1 MLRNYVLV
9 AVRNLMRRKLYAGI
23 SVFGLAFG
31 LALCLLVM
39 GHISYELSF
48 EDFHANKDRICR
60 VEVEVSDPDHLYT
73 TPHIQPSVAK
83 ALVDELPEAERV
95 TVFRPEGLDILTID
109 GMKRR
114 VIDEY
119 ATGAFVHHPTAMFA
133 TPEYLRVFSFPV
145 KVGNPDAILSSPNMA
160 FVTEEAAEKYFPNE
174 DPVGKTVQINERYT
188 CAIAGVLRSLPTNTQ
203 LYCDFVI
210 SYKTLESAARPVD
223 TLWHPATD
231 YVYMLLRENVDHSG
245 LAARIN
251 QIATRHLDPETM
263 NTYRFGVRSLKDIY
277 FVGFSGFEW
286 ELEPRGEVSM
296 IVEIS
301 MMAIF
306 ILLLAIA
313 NYVNLA
319 TARASERTREMGVR
333 KVFGACRTDL
343 IKQSLGESLIMT
355 ATATA
360 IGLALYEVVK
370 VAFEDSMPREMLV
383 DFYRS
388 PMMLGGIVLLI
399 VVVALGAGAYPALYL
414 SRFRPVEV
422 LRSRPG
428 RKSSRA
434 ILRKG
439 LVVFQFAIAAM
450 FVFAVI
456 LMSRQANYVAT
467 QSSGF
472 DSSNIMLLDFFGSS
486 AADDCRLIHQ
496 EMATNASVQVATM
509 CDNPPGR
516 GSTSWFVF
524 YRNEQR
530 DERDRFYAPGYYVDC
545 DYVNTFSMKLFD
557 GRWFSRDV
565 ASDISGAVVVSKDLA
580 DTLWGGDAIGRRMI
594 TKAGELEVIG
604 VVDCSVG
611 DAIGLSQRRGLIW
624 RMNPERLSCLALKI
638 APEKATE
645 AIGAVS
651 AAWQRALPNT
661 EYSYTFLDEEIAKGR
676 EKSIGERR
684 IFSWLAGGA
693 ILIACL
699 GVFGLVSFSAAQRTK
714 EIGIRKV
721 LGAPLVSIASLLSR
735 EFIWPVL
742 GAGVVGS
749 AMGYLISQD
758 ILRGLAVRV
767 PIGIDIPIITIA
779 MSLLAAVLIGGL
791 EALRAG
797 LASPVETLKYE

>member
-1 MLRNYVLV
+1 MLKNYVLI
-9 AVRNLMRRKLYAGI
+9 AVRNLMRRKLYAAI

-31 LALCLLVM
+31 LALCLLVI
-39 GHISYELSF
+39 GHVSYELSF

-60 VEVEVSDPDHLYT
+60 VEAEISDPEHHYT
-73 TPHIQPSVAK
+73 AARIQPSVGK

-95 TVFRPEGLDILTID
+95 TMFRPEALNILTID
-109 GMKRR
+109 GVKRR

-133 TPEYLRVFSFPV
+133 TSDYLKVFSFPV
-145 KVGNPDAILSSPNMA
+145 KDGNPDAILSSPNMA
-160 FVTEEAAEKYFPNE
+160 FITEDAARKYFPNE
-174 DPVGKTVQINERYT
+174 DPVGKTIEINERYT
-188 CAIAGVLRSLPTNTQ
+188 CAIAGVLCSLPTNTQ
-203 LYCDFVI
+203 LYSDFVV

-223 TLWHPATD
+223 TLWDPATD
-231 YVYMLLRENVDHSG
+231 YVYLLLRENADRSG

-251 QIATRHLDPETM
+251 QIASLHLDPEVVKTH
-263 NTYRFGVRSLKDIY
+263 RFGVRPLKDIY

-286 ELEPRGEVSM
+286 ELNPRGEMSM
-296 IVEIS
+296 IVEVS
-301 MMAIF
+301 FMAIF

-319 TARASERTREMGVR
+319 TARATERTREMGVR
-333 KVFGACRTDL
+333 KVFGAYRTDL
-343 IKQSLGESLIMT
+343 VKQSLGESLILT
-355 ATATA
+355 AIATG

-388 PMMLGGIVLLI
+388 PMMLGGIVLLV

-422 LRSRPG
+422 LQSRPG

-456 LMSRQANYVAT
+456 LMSRQANYVAA

-472 DSSNIMLLDFFGSS
+472 NSTNVMLLNFFGSS
-486 AADDCRLIHQ
+486 AAHDCRLISQ
-496 EMATNASVQVATM
+496 EMATNSNVQMATM

-516 GSTSWFVF
+516 ESDRYFAF
-524 YRNEQR
+524 YRDEQR
-530 DERDRFYAPGYYVDC
+530 NDRDKYYTQGYYA
-545 DYVNTFSMKLFD
+545 DYDYLSAFAVTLVD
-557 GRWFSRDV
+557 GRWFSRDI
-565 ASDISGAVVVSKDLA
+565 ASDASGAVVVSKDLA
-580 DTLWGGDAIGRRMI
+580 DTLWGGDAIGQRMFM
-594 TKAGELEVIG
+594 KSGDLEVIG
-604 VVDCSVG
+604 VVDCSVV
-611 DAIGLSQRRGLIW
+611 DASGLSQRRGLIW
-624 RMNPERLSCLALKI
+624 RMNADRLTCLALKI
-638 APEKATE
+638 VPGKSSE
-645 AIGAVS
+645 AIAAVS

-661 EYSYTFLDEEIAKGR
+661 EFSYTFLDDEIERSKGD
-676 EKSIGERR
+676 SVGERR
-684 IFSWLAGGA
+684 IFSSLAGGA

-714 EIGIRKV
+714 EIGIRRV
-721 LGAPLVSIASLLSR
+721 LGAPLFSIVSLLSQ
-735 EFIWPVL
+735 EFVWPVL

-749 AMGYLISQD
+749 AMGYLLSQD
-758 ILRGLAVRV
+758 LLRGLAVRV
-767 PIGIDIPIITIA
+767 PIGIDIPILTIA
-779 MSLLAAVLIGGL
+779 ISLLAAILIGGL

-797 LASPVETLKYE
+797 MASPAETLKYE